1 MASNKKKYTITDAQ
15 LKRIKTKYER
25 LMYAVSY
32 RIGGDRILS
41 SLEDS
46 VQDLY
51 MSAFDA
57 CEAYERKTG
66 LLFDDYF
73 DAVEFDKYIKATL
86 WNKKNNTGKKIQKTR
101 LIHNHITIDDNII
114 ETEANTVYEDLD
126 VSSLLF
132 DVKLDSLE
140 AEITEHILKDRKM
153 VKPNGSINLSKLS
166 RLVGKDKRELV
177 TIIEKLRV
185 KYKDYGD
192 EN

>member
-73 DAVEFDKYIKATL
+73 DTVEFDKYIKATL

-140 AEITEHILKDRKM
+140 SEITEHILKDRKM

>member
-46 VQDLY
+46 VHDLY

-73 DAVEFDKYIKATL
+73 DTVEFDKYIKATL
-86 WNKKNNTGKKIQKTR
+86 WNKKIQKTR

-140 AEITEHILKDRKM
+140 SEITEHILKDRKM